1 MKIAQPLPVGSHVD
15 FRSHPNFGLT
25 HINRINDW
33 EGSDLYIGP
42 ANVVE
47 LPVEDT
53 SELHPYK
60 LMTKGT
66 DSEGILRQPG
76 EIVHIHVSQVG
87 PHHQKL
93 PDHEYPVV
101 PEKIE
106 RVAEWPGGMSEPSR
120 MAEMMGLLEGN
131 RQRLMEVEKD
141 ATDKAQKI
149 ADLEKAERE
158 AEGKIANLEA
168 DQKAKAARI
177 EELLDAVNT
186 SHRRNMELEAVLQAQ
201 KRPEP
206 AKSTK
211 DDKPADKPADKADA
225 KPST

>member
-1 MKIAQPLPVGSHVD
+1 MKIAQPLPSGSHID

-33 EGSDLYIGP
+33 EGSDSYIGP

-60 LMTKGT
+60 LLTKGT
-66 DSEGILRQPG
+66 DSAGVLRQPG
-76 EIVHIHVSQVG
+76 DIVHIHVSQVG

-93 PDHEYPVV
+93 PDHEYPAV

-120 MAEMMGLLEGN
+120 MAEMMGLLEAS
-131 RQRLMEVEKD
+131 RARLMEVEKD
-141 ATDKAQKI
+141 AGAKAQKI
-149 ADLEKAERE
+149 ADLEKAARE

-168 DQKAKAARI
+168 DEKNKAHRI

-186 SHRRNMELEAVLQAQ
+186 GHRRVNELEAVLEAQ
-201 KRPEP
+201 KRPEL
-206 AKSTK
+206 AKLAK
-211 DDKPADKPADKADA
+211 DEKPAEKPAA
-225 KPST
+225 KPLT